1 MITAYSL
8 TGVDDGDGSSNWWG
22 PHETAGFQLA
32 PFFHVM
38 TRGWML
44 RTLLST
50 RLPGANHKLLN
61 ARHHNYTHSGISQ
74 LSGIS
79 RSNQNTLAMAE
90 SKEPWKGEEEEEEE
104 ELDETVSSVHF
115 HNEQS

>member
-1 MITAYSL
+1 
-8 TGVDDGDGSSNWWG
+8 
-22 PHETAGFQLA
+22 
-32 PFFHVM
+32 
-38 TRGWML
+38 ML

-61 ARHHNYTHSGISQ
+61 ARQHNYTHAGISQ
-74 LSGIS
+74 LSGIR
-79 RSNQNTLAMAE
+79 RSNQNTLAMAD

-115 HNEQS
+115 HNEES

>member
-1 MITAYSL
+1 
-8 TGVDDGDGSSNWWG
+8 
-22 PHETAGFQLA
+22 
-32 PFFHVM
+32 
-38 TRGWML
+38 ML
-44 RTLLST
+44 RPLLST

-61 ARHHNYTHSGISQ
+61 ARHHNYTYSGISQ

-79 RSNQNTLAMAE
+79 RSSQNILAMAD

-115 HNEQS
+115 HNELI